1 MPRLTPE
8 QYLEIER
15 QAGIKSEF
23 INGEMFAMSGGS
35 IRHSRIPPNL
45 VEALGPQA
53 RNKGCWLASSDL
65 KVQASPAGPFF
76 YPDLTV
82 ICGSPQ
88 VADSHEDAVL
98 NPVVIFEVLSKSS
111 EAYDRGL
118 KFAWYRRILSL
129 LDYVLVSQSEPRVE
143 VFSRLPD
150 GDWKLSEFVGLE
162 AISIIPGVSARIPL
176 ADIYRDVIFEPEPT
190 T

>member
-15 QAGIKSEF
+15 EAEIKSEY

-35 IRHSRIPPNL
+35 IPHSYIPMNL
-45 VEALGPQA
+45 AEALGPQL
-53 RNKGCWLASSDL
+53 RTQGCRTASSDL
-65 KVQASPAGPFF
+65 KVGISPAGPFF

-88 VADSHEDAVL
+88 VTDSHEDAVL

-111 EAYDRGL
+111 ESYDRGL

-162 AISIIPGVSARIPL
+162 ATSIIPGVSARIPL
-176 ADIYRDVIFEPEPT
+176 ADIYRDVNFEAET
-190 T
+190 TA